1 MAQYWDLPRES
12 ETPTDYADRLGHW
25 YLASVVDNR
34 RKSLGQY
41 LTPVAVARFMA
52 DLCQPAHQPALRI
65 LDPAAGAGVL
75 LCALCESLAERS
87 DGSRRIHLDAYEVD
101 AGLSRVLESCLGYLA
116 RWLQPY
122 DTHLTFRVHTDDFVL
137 ANAGVLNETP
147 ALFDLY
153 REVQAGFDLIIANP
167 PYFKLPKSD
176 VRAQAAAKVVHGQP
190 NIYALFM
197 AISACLLKPS
207 GKLVF
212 ITPRSYASGPYFRL
226 FREFFFSKIRPEVV
240 HLFGSRRDAFSRDE
254 ILQENVILVGQR
266 EDEWVAKP
274 AQQHVRI
281 SSSFGTR
288 DLGSATYRYIL
299 ATKVIDW
306 TTRDRVFRMPITD
319 EDEAVTKVVRTW
331 SKRLSSYGLE
341 VSTGPVVAF
350 RAKSFICDEKRQDGD
365 SAPLLW
371 MQNVQPMR
379 VMWPIRQRGKGQYI
393 DIAAESLPLLL
404 PSRNYVLIRRFSAKE
419 QTRRLTAA
427 PLIGDSLHSPMV
439 GIENHLNYVHR
450 PGGSLTSE
458 EAYGLAVLFNS
469 SLLDT
474 YLRTYNGNT
483 QVSAAE
489 MREMPLPAMED
500 IREIGRRAM
509 SLRDPGEIVD
519 SLIADVLQLAVLP
532 TVA

>member
-1 MAQYWDLPRES
+1 
-12 ETPTDYADRLGHW
+12 
-25 YLASVVDNR
+25 
-34 RKSLGQY
+34 
-41 LTPVAVARFMA
+41 
-52 DLCQPAHQPALRI
+52 
-65 LDPAAGAGVL
+65 
-75 LCALCESLAERS
+75 
-87 DGSRRIHLDAYEVD
+87 
-101 AGLSRVLESCLGYLA
+101 
-116 RWLQPY
+116 
-122 DTHLTFRVHTDDFVL
+122 
-137 ANAGVLNETP
+137 
-147 ALFDLY
+147 
-153 REVQAGFDLIIANP
+153 
-167 PYFKLPKSD
+167 
-176 VRAQAAAKVVHGQP
+176 
-190 NIYALFM
+190 LFM

-226 FREFFFSKIRPEVV
+226 FREFFFGRIRPEIV

-254 ILQENVILVGQR
+254 VLQENVILVGER
-266 EDEWVAKP
+266 EDGWAKKP
-274 AQQHVRI
+274 AQQRVRV

-288 DLGSATYRYIL
+288 DLGSAMYRYVL
-299 ATKVIDW
+299 ARKVIDW
-306 TTRDRVFRMPITD
+306 TTQDKVFRMPITD
-319 EDEAVTKVVRTW
+319 EDEAVTRVVRAW

-350 RAKSFICDEKRQDGD
+350 RAKSFICHEKRQDGD

-458 EAYGLAVLFNS
+458 EAYGLAVLFSS

-489 MREMPLPAMED
+489 MREMPLPDMED

-532 TVA
+532 TE